1 MTDFIRKSWAM
12 VDRPTRRR
20 LPLMLFLMLMT
31 TVMEALGVGIVF
43 PLVKLLTDPHSSQSN
58 PWMSGLAHFFG
69 IVDTNVLLITVTL
82 GMTALFVGKN
92 ALMAFTIL
100 LQGRFR
106 RDAELNLSR
115 SLLHTYLSHPYA
127 ALLRRNSAEL
137 IVNFTNNIPPFV
149 SFVLFGS
156 LRIVS
161 DVLVV
166 LAITGVL
173 LALEPLMT
181 LAVLGGFSLA
191 LAAMMTLVRHRL
203 LAWGKMQTGLS
214 QERLRCLQY
223 SFGALRDIKI
233 SSTQDFFVRIF
244 SAAIGT
250 LLDIQLRVSVA
261 RDIPRMAMEII
272 MIAAMAGII
281 IGMIVTGRSGTDA
294 LAILGVFGVAGFRIV
309 PQLNRIVGSIGDL
322 RLNVPAVELIAADFQ
337 GFIDGSSTAET
348 NERQTFLREIRL
360 EKVSYSYPET
370 ERIVLKDI
378 DLTIPRGALIGLVG
392 ASGAGKSTLA
402 DIILGLLRP
411 TNGRMTVDGA
421 DVVDTIISWQR
432 NVATVPQDI
441 FIIDDTLRY
450 NVALGIPSAEID
462 DAKVMAAL
470 NQAQLQDLVTQLG
483 GIDIPVGE
491 RGSRLSGGQRQR
503 LGIARALYRDPE
515 VLVLDEA
522 TSALDVQTEHEV
534 NRVLTGLAGTRTVIV
549 IAHRLS
555 TVRDCDSIV
564 FMANGRIADM
574 GAFEDLQ
581 QSNPEF
587 ARMVQLSQSH
597 SEMLP

>member
-1 MTDFIRKSWAM
+1 MLDGATK
-12 VDRPTRRR
+12 RR
-20 LPLMLFLMLMT
+20 LPLMLVLMLVN
-31 TVMEALGVGIVF
+31 TVLETLGVGIIL
-43 PLVKLLTDPHSSQSN
+43 PLVKLLSDPAAAQSNTAIRWFSTITGVTDPDS
-58 PWMSGLAHFFG
+58 LL
-69 IVDTNVLLITVTL
+69 ILITVL
-82 GMTALFVGKN
+82 MAMLFITKN
-92 ALMAFTIL
+92 ALMAFTIV

-106 RDAELNLSR
+106 RDAEINLSR
-115 SLLHTYLSHPYA
+115 SLLHTYLSSPYD
-127 ALLRRNSAEL
+127 ALLRRNSAQL

-149 SFVLFGS
+149 TFILFGI

-161 DVLVV
+161 DLCVTV
-166 LAITGVL
+166 AITVLL
-173 LALEPLMT
+173 LALEPVMT
-181 LAVLGGFSLA
+181 LMVLGGFA
-191 LAAMMTLVRHRL
+191 AILAAMLVMIRHRV
-203 LAWGKMQTGLS
+203 LAWGKMQTTLT
-214 QERLRCLQY
+214 QKRLRFLQH
-223 SFGALRDIKI
+223 SFGGLRDIKI
-233 SSTQDFFVRIF
+233 SASQDFFIRIF
-244 SAAIGT
+244 TATTQA
-250 LLDIQLRVSVA
+250 LLEIQLKVSVA
-261 RDIPRMAMEII
+261 RDFPRMTMEII
-272 MIAAMAGII
+272 MITAMAAII
-281 IGMIVTGRSGTDA
+281 IGMLVSGRSGNDA
-294 LAILGVFGVAGFRIV
+294 IAVLGLFGVAGFRIV
-309 PQLNRIVGSIGDL
+309 PQLNRIVGAIGDL
-322 RLNVPAVELIAADFQ
+322 RLNIPAIELITADFQ
-337 GFIDGSSTAET
+337 GYIDGHADKTQVAPLP
-348 NERQTFLREIRL
+348 FHHEIRL
-360 EKVSYSYPET
+360 QDVGFSYPES
-370 ERIVLKDI
+370 ERAVLSDI
-378 DLTIPRGALIGLVG
+378 NLVIPHGSLVGLVG

-402 DIILGLLRP
+402 DVILALLHP
-411 TNGRMTVDGA
+411 TRGRLTVDGVDVA
-421 DVVDTIISWQR
+421 DHVAAWQR

-441 FIIDDTLRY
+441 FILEDSLRQ
-450 NVALGIPSAEID
+450 NVAFGIDPDQID